1 MTDVTQAEFTFPVT
15 YAEGTQT
22 LRGTIYRPASS
33 VAGAEALP
41 PVVFNSGFTGGVSMY
56 GQLMGR
62 ALAER
67 GYTVTT
73 YDVTGFFT
81 NKAVRNT
88 YRDGDLTVTNVSLED
103 QTTELLA
110 LIAWTRAECGRMPA
124 VASWAMGS
132 VASLAAI
139 TELARSGGEQVAFYV
154 PMNYTRLSALQGLRA
169 DPAAADA
176 ALAALADDAAIP
188 PFDTGTEATRLG
200 YYPLDPATQAYVD
213 DQLGSYTD
221 AGGADRWPGCTHVSA
236 KSYKSYVAFDPEAG
250 LAAAGAGFPPA
261 LIIHG
266 AENTLHMPAESVR
279 LHEAYPGEKGDAAL
293 ILDGMAH
300 GQTMQPDSP
309 VFQQMIAAI
318 DGKIRARCA

>member
-1 MTDVTQAEFTFPVT
+1 MTDVTQAEITFPVT
-15 YAEGTQT
+15 YSDGTQT
-22 LRGTIYRPASS
+22 LRGYIFRPAEAS
-33 VAGAEALP
+33 AALP

-73 YDVTGFFT
+73 YDVTGFFS
-81 NKAVRNT
+81 NKGVRNT
-88 YRDGDLTVTNVSLED
+88 YSAGDLTVTNVSLED
-103 QTTELLA
+103 QKVELLA
-110 LIAWTRAECGRMPA
+110 LIDWTRNHCGRMPA
-124 VASWAMGS
+124 VASWAMGA

-139 TELARSGGEQVAFYV
+139 TDLARSGTEQVAYYV
-154 PMNYTRLSALQGLRA
+154 PMNYTRLSMLQGLRA
-169 DPAAADA
+169 DPAVSGA
-176 ALAALADDAAIP
+176 ALAELADDAAIP

-213 DQLGSYTD
+213 EQLGNYTD

-250 LAAAGAGFPPA
+250 LDDASTGFPPA

-266 AENTLHMPAESVR
+266 ADNTLHMPAESVR
-279 LHEAYPGEKGDAAL
+279 LHAAYPGEKGSDAL
-293 ILDGMAH
+293 VIKGMAH
-300 GQTMQPDSP
+300 GQTMQAESP
-309 VFQQMIAAI
+309 VFQEMIAAI
-318 DGKIRARCA
+318 DGNIRAHHA

>member
-1 MTDVTQAEFTFPVT
+1 MTDVTQMEFTFPVT
-15 YAEGTQT
+15 YADGTQT
-22 LRGTIYRPASS
+22 LRGYIFRPAEPTKAS
-33 VAGAEALP
+33 AALP

-88 YRDGDLTVTNVSLED
+88 YSAGALTVTNVSLED
-103 QTTELLA
+103 QKVELLA
-110 LIAWTRAECGRMPA
+110 LIDWTRDHCGRMPA
-124 VASWAMGS
+124 VASWAMGA

-139 TELARSGGEQVAFYV
+139 TDLARSGGEQVAYYV
-154 PMNYTRLSALQGLRA
+154 PMNYTRLSALQDLRA
-169 DPAAADA
+169 DPAAAEA
-176 ALAALADDAAIP
+176 SLAELADDAAIP

-213 DQLGSYTD
+213 DQLGTYTD

-236 KSYKSYVAFDPEAG
+236 KSYKSYIAFDPEAG
-250 LAAAGAGFPPA
+250 LKEVRAGFPPA

-266 AENTLHMPAESVR
+266 AENTLHIPAESVR
-279 LHEAYPGEKGDAAL
+279 LHNAYPGEKGDAAL
-293 ILDGMAH
+293 VLDGMAH
-300 GQTMQPDSP
+300 GQTMQAESP

-318 DGKIRARCA
+318 DGNIRAYFA